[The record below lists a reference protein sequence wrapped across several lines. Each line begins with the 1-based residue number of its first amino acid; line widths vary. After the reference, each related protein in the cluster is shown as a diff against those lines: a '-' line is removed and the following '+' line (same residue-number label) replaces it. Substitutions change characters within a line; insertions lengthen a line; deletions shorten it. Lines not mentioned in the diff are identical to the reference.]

1 MKNSFNKTILIVSFV
16 SVVASCASH
25 DINQFSCDTLQG
37 ASIRADTAVD
47 DAQKDQS
54 ENIDNIT

>member
-1 MKNSFNKTILIVSFV
+1 MKNSFNRTILIISFV

-37 ASIRADTAVD
+37 ASIRADTVD
-47 DAQKDQS
+47 DAQKEQS